1 MRCVTILFSAAGTQ
15 KLYIDKDTELNAI
28 STNGV
33 GLVTTDPTLTSA
45 QVQNPAANNVF
56 TDLLIHSQGGVRP
69 FYSLPVLAGMTL
81 FVTMTSLGF
90 MQLFFTDPPVISAE

>member
-1 MRCVTILFSAAGTQ
+1 MRVVTFLFNAAGTQ
-15 KLYIDKDTELNAI
+15 KLYIDKDTELNPI
-28 STNGV
+28 STNGT

-45 QVQNPAANNVF
+45 QVSGPAANNVF

-69 FYSLPVLAGMTL
+69 FYSIPVLAGMTL

-90 MQLFFTDPPVISAE
+90 LQLFFTDPVVS